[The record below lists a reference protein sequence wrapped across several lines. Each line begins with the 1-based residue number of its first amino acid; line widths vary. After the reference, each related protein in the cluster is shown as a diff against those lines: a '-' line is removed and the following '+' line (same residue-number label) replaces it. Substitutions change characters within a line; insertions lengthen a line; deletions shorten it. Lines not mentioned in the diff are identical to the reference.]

1 MIDKIKSFPGLVIGA
16 VLAVGAGF
24 VADEAWES
32 FGWTTPE
39 QHRADYEHVGHV
51 ESIARAN
58 AESSKRLE
66 DRWDC
71 YNIQARVNAI
81 LADEERTPLDME
93 AVRRL
98 TAKMN
103 AIGCDQYYE

>member
-1 MIDKIKSFPGLVIGA
+1 MNKIGGFPALVIGA
-16 VLAVGAGF
+16 ALATAAGF
-24 VADEAWES
+24 TVNKLWDA

-51 ESIARAN
+51 ENLAREN

-71 YNIQARVNAI
+71 YNLQSRVDR
-81 LADEERTPLDME
+81 LLQYEERTPLDME
-93 AVRRL
+93 NIRRL
-98 TAKMN
+98 TEKMN
-103 AIGCDQYYE
+103 TIGCERYYE